1 MSLALYTLITL
12 RASGLISISASPSP
26 GYVTG
31 WVCSPSLPF
40 LFSLP
45 PDDFNLSPFKSAWFF
60 DLMMIA
66 LCTGEMCM
74 K

>member
-12 RASGLISISASPSP
+12 GAPGLISISASPCP
-26 GYVTG
+26 GYMTG
-31 WVCSPSLPF
+31 WVFSPSLPF

-45 PDDFNLSPFKSAWFF
+45 PYDFNLLPFKSAWFF

-66 LCTGEMCM
+66 LGTGEMCM